1 MRKKILLEQFDSLS
15 TSYQKCFFELSELKK
30 ENARLLQKISELE
43 EKLAQKQNEGFV
55 VDATFSDQPQEE
67 EIIEEFFEEETLQE
81 EIKEEKSETEEI
93 SLDDAMEYGAKIIG
107 NIIVESAKY
116 SDMITAKPCENTK
129 DLINLI
135 MGKSEICKSEIL
147 TIALGELDYQ
157 TKCDLMDSQQTD
169 AIDYFKSV
177 LAQI

>member
-30 ENARLLQKISELE
+30 ENAKLLQKISELE

-55 VDATFSDQPQEE
+55 VDTTISEQPQEE
-67 EIIEEFFEEETLQE
+67 ENEDEIIAD
-81 EIKEEKSETEEI
+81 EIKEEKTESEEI

-116 SDMITAKPCENTK
+116 TDMITANPCENTK

-157 TKCDLMDSQQTD
+157 TKCDLMDSQLTD
-169 AIDYFKSV
+169 ALDYFKSV

>member
-1 MRKKILLEQFDSLS
+1 MRKKMLFQQLDSL
-15 TSYQKCFFELSELKK
+15 TNSYQKCFSELSEVKK
-30 ENARLLQKISELE
+30 ENERLLERISELE
-43 EKLAQKQNEGFV
+43 QELSLRQNEGFV
-55 VDATFSDQPQEE
+55 VAPVVEDQPQEAE
-67 EIIEEFFEEETLQE
+67 VNEEFFEEETFQE
-81 EIKEEKSETEEI
+81 EIKEEKSESEEI

-157 TKCDLMDSQQTD
+157 AKCGLMDSQLTD

>member
-43 EKLAQKQNEGFV
+43 EKLAQKQAEGFI
-55 VDATFSDQPQEE
+55 VDTMISEQPQEE
-67 EIIEEFFEEETLQE
+67 ETNEDKLFEEE
-81 EIKEEKSETEEI
+81 IKDEKSESEEI
-93 SLDDAMEYGAKIIG
+93 SLDSAMEYGAKIIG

-116 SDMITAKPCENTK
+116 TDMITAKPCENTK

-157 TKCDLMDSQQTD
+157 TKCGLMDSQLTD

>member
-15 TSYQKCFFELSELKK
+15 NSYQKCFYELSDLKK
-30 ENARLLQKISELE
+30 ENARLREKISELE
-43 EKLAQKQNEGFV
+43 EELAKKQSEGFI
-55 VDATFSDQPQEE
+55 VDSAAVDEPQEKEILQVENAE
-67 EIIEEFFEEETLQE
+67 EKPIEETV
-81 EIKEEKSETEEI
+81 EISEI
-93 SLDDAMEYGAKIIG
+93 SLDDAMEYGAKTIG

-116 SDMITAKPCENTK
+116 SDMITAKPGENTK

-147 TIALGELDYQ
+147 TIALGELDYI
-157 TKCDLMDSQQTD
+157 TKCDLMDSQLTD

>member
-1 MRKKILLEQFDSLS
+1 
-15 TSYQKCFFELSELKK
+15 
-30 ENARLLQKISELE
+30 
-43 EKLAQKQNEGFV
+43 
-55 VDATFSDQPQEE
+55 
-67 EIIEEFFEEETLQE
+67 
-81 EIKEEKSETEEI
+81 
-93 SLDDAMEYGAKIIG
+93 MEYGAKIIG

-116 SDMITAKPCENTK
+116 TDMITANPCENTK

-157 TKCDLMDSQQTD
+157 TKCELMDSQLTD
-169 AIDYFKSV
+169 ALDYFKSV

>member
-30 ENARLLQKISELE
+30 ENAKLLQKISELE

-55 VDATFSDQPQEE
+55 VDTTISEQPQEE
-67 EIIEEFFEEETLQE
+67 ENEDEIIAE
-81 EIKEEKSETEEI
+81 EIKEEKTESEEI

-116 SDMITAKPCENTK
+116 TDMITANPCENTK

-157 TKCDLMDSQQTD
+157 TKCDLMDSQLTD
-169 AIDYFKSV
+169 ALDYFKSV

>member
-30 ENARLLQKISELE
+30 ENAKLLQKNSERE

-55 VDATFSDQPQEE
+55 VDTTISEQPQEE
-67 EIIEEFFEEETLQE
+67 ENEDEIIAE
-81 EIKEEKSETEEI
+81 EIKEEKTESEEI

-116 SDMITAKPCENTK
+116 TDMITANPCENTK

-157 TKCDLMDSQQTD
+157 TKCDLMDSQLTD
-169 AIDYFKSV
+169 ALDYFKSV